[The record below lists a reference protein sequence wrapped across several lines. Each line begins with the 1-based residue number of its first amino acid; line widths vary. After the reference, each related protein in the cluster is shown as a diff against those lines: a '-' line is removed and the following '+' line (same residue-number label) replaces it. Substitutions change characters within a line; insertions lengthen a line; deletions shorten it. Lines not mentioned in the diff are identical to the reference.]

1 MRFQTLFHQF
11 FSSLL
16 VFGMCLFLVLLSHT
30 SLMLNCQICLVFFF
44 KKKKNPPTYATCQA
58 APSTFPKPTYFLTEQ
73 VVYTPSRPF
82 LKLSFHL
89 QPDFHST
96 SPLKLFSRFI
106 INLIAKS
113 SGLFTIHILLNETC
127 HSSFPYHMSGMALGA
142 LHLLVC
148 SALIQLSKVS
158 S

>member
-44 KKKKNPPTYATCQA
+44 LKKKNPPTYATCQA

-82 LKLSFHL
+82 LKLSFISSQTSTPPLHWNCSQGSSSTWLQNPAASLQFTFSSMKPAIHL
-89 QPDFHST
+89 SLTICQAW
-96 SPLKLFSRFI
+96 RW
-106 INLIAKS
+106 
-113 SGLFTIHILLNETC
+113 GLCI
-127 HSSFPYHMSGMALGA
+127 Y
-142 LHLLVC
+142 
-148 SALIQLSKVS
+148 
-158 S
+158 